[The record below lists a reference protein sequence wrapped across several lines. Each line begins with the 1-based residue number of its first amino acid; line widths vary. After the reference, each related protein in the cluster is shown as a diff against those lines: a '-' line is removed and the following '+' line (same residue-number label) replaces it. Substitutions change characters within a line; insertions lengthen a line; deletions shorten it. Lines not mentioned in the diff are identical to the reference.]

1 LRKFIIKTL
10 YYFVLVL
17 LVSGYLLQNVSAQT
31 PNMSRI
37 SSQPETPLHSVNSA
51 PTLTARAAIAIDA
64 DTGRIL
70 YAKNPHQ
77 SLPMASTTK
86 IMTVLT
92 LFAIPGTD
100 LNEYTVVT
108 KDDLVGEANMGLVEG
123 QRIRVLF
130 LLYGALMDSAND
142 AATAIAHY
150 AGSKLSGSGD
160 SMAKFVQ
167 EMNRQATLMGMED
180 SKFANPHGLDN
191 PSHYT
196 SAQDLAIAG
205 WYAMKNTVIA
215 NVVKLSETTVEGNYF
230 FNISNFIRRYPGA
243 NGVKPGETDEAGLC
257 LVASASRF
265 GHNAI
270 VVELNNPNLRTESDL
285 LMDYAFNQI
294 LDYEK
299 PGVNRQ
305 SLLGYIG
312 LPDAGKLRPYRA
324 LVTDFQRNFS
334 EAARYLLALQGL
346 FAKIA

>member
-1 LRKFIIKTL
+1 M
-10 YYFVLVL
+10 LVL
-17 LVSGYLLQNVSAQT
+17 LVLGFGNSMQDVSAQT
-31 PNMSRI
+31 PPTTAPRPSLT
-37 SSQPETPLHSVNSA
+37 PETPLRNVYVA

-70 YAKNPHQ
+70 YAKNPRQ

-92 LFAIPGTD
+92 LFAIPGTSLSD
-100 LNEYTVVT
+100 YTVVT
-108 KDDLVGEANMGLVEG
+108 KADLVGEANMGLVEG

-150 AGSKLSGSGD
+150 AGSKLPGSGD

-167 EMNRQATLMGMED
+167 EMNRQAALTGMEN

-191 PSHYT
+191 PSHYS

-205 WYAMKNTVIA
+205 WYAMQNPAITNI
-215 NVVKLSETTVEGNYF
+215 VKLSEITVEGNYF

-257 LVASASRF
+257 LVASANRF
-265 GHNAI
+265 GHNVI

-285 LMDYAFNQI
+285 LMDYAFTQI
-294 LDYEK
+294 LGSEK
-299 PGVNRQ
+299 PGVSRQ
-305 SLLGYIG
+305 PMLGYIG
-312 LPDAGKLRPYRA
+312 LPEAGKLRPYRA
-324 LVTDFQRNFS
+324 LVTDLQSNFS

-346 FAKIA
+346 FAKIE